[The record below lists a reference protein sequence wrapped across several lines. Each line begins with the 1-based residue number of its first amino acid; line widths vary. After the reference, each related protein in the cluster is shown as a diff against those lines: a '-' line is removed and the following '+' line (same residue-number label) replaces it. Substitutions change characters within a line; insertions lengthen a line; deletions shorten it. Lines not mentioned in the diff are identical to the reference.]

1 VSDIANPF
9 NSHID
14 EFRISHLQRSD
25 GWIETTLSN
34 MSDPGAFGMAGRRSR
49 KAKMASHR
57 VQAPPAVPAH
67 LRLPARSSLRPG
79 GKRLRGSA
87 SPALALS
94 RTTGGLEDPRL

>member
-1 VSDIANPF
+1 MSDIANPF

-57 VQAPPAVPAH
+57 VQAPPSGPAGNGFVAP
-67 LRLPARSSLRPG
+67 LLRP
-79 GKRLRGSA
+79 
-87 SPALALS
+87 
-94 RTTGGLEDPRL
+94 